1 MELSSRGTEDGA
13 VRVASGGGGCGS
25 DLAFFGHEACGHEE
39 VGWVDFGR
47 RWRARG
53 FWFLARDGDD
63 GHREA
68 HCPRRVLDAVWPV
81 AAAGAAE
88 DMKDGALRVGAMEV
102 GEP

>member
-39 VGWVDFGR
+39 VGWVDLGR

-63 GHREA
+63 GHGEELTVLEGFWMRSGRWQRQGL
-68 HCPRRVLDAVWPV
+68 RRT
-81 AAAGAAE
+81 
-88 DMKDGALRVGAMEV
+88 
-102 GEP
+102 